1 VVQHLRQLGV
11 VAGGL
16 DLLGRGVRVGDWS
29 RPGGDMLAGSRPG
42 GDMLLVS
49 RPGGDMLAGSRP
61 GGDMLLVS
69 RPGGLAVG
77 TRHEGQPNG
86 RIESGSS

>member
-1 VVQHLRQLGV
+1 

-29 RPGGDMLAGSRPG
+29 RPGGDMLLGSRPG
-42 GDMLLVS
+42 GDMLL
-49 RPGGDMLAGSRP
+49 G
-61 GGDMLLVS
+61 S